1 MPKVL
6 EDKLRRE
13 ADARGFGKE
22 HRNAFVYGT
31 MREMGW
37 KPKREARKA
46 LRNGRKE
53 SME

>member
-6 EDKLRRE
+6 EDKLKRE
-13 ADARGFGKE
+13 ASARGFGKE
-22 HRNAFVYGT
+22 HTGAFVYGT

-37 KPKREARKA
+37 QPKREKA
-46 LRNGRKE
+46 KSLRNKRKE